1 MDTVKLAI
9 LVGNSRR
16 NIIPPSRME
25 GVSEFTLLLTKSL
38 FPDERDLKGLLD
50 ILSLGTG
57 AKWGVKWIEGPESGP
72 ATCRDSVLRLHDQDE
87 DFAPDGIFITAST
100 NLIVAQLRWMCP
112 DSELITLRT
121 LEDGTYLYN
130 LSKEER
136 ISKIEPIEP
145 EEYLKIHGIE
155 MERSL
160 VFKGQKIPVDE
171 VSMQK
176 GGSRLSIRWKRA
188 RNSGNY
194 QDRYDKKSS
203 PTKQEIGSFVQL
215 LTENCGPSNFEFLL
229 GPSGST
235 SNYINPNLVKTGEEW
250 WEEE

>member
-1 MDTVKLAI
+1 
-9 LVGNSRR
+9 
-16 NIIPPSRME
+16 
-25 GVSEFTLLLTKSL
+25 
-38 FPDERDLKGLLD
+38 
-50 ILSLGTG
+50 
-57 AKWGVKWIEGPESGP
+57 
-72 ATCRDSVLRLHDQDE
+72 
-87 DFAPDGIFITAST
+87 
-100 NLIVAQLRWMCP
+100 MCP

-176 GGSRLSIRWKRA
+176 GAQAFNTEKAETVAITKIVTTRIFTDQAGDRVLS
-188 RNSGNY
+188 
-194 QDRYDKKSS
+194 
-203 PTKQEIGSFVQL
+203 
-215 LTENCGPSNFEFLL
+215 NC
-229 GPSGST
+229 
-235 SNYINPNLVKTGEEW
+235 
-250 WEEE
+250 

>member
-1 MDTVKLAI
+1 M
-9 LVGNSRR
+9 
-16 NIIPPSRME
+16 
-25 GVSEFTLLLTKSL
+25 
-38 FPDERDLKGLLD
+38 
-50 ILSLGTG
+50 
-57 AKWGVKWIEGPESGP
+57 
-72 ATCRDSVLRLHDQDE
+72 LRLHDQDE

-188 RNSGNY
+188 RNSGN
-194 QDRYDKKSS
+194 
-203 PTKQEIGSFVQL
+203 TKIATTRNLHRPSRRSGSFVQL

-229 GPSGST
+229 GL
-235 SNYINPNLVKTGEEW
+235 LVALRTT
-250 WEEE
+250 